1 MNSSFPTPPPMC
13 VLHVQV
19 GRTLSNVPLPHC
31 VPFWELGP
39 GTGAPV
45 HQKHADTKGGL
56 GGCLPDPGRPFQG
69 RAHIQ
74 TRFSLL
80 WGTLLSAKGMF
91 PGHGELSGPAAQRGH
106 ESRERERDWSDF
118 LYRVNS
124 KGRSAFSGPLSI
136 VGWEAA
142 GGKHPSG
149 LPLQNVVPREGLRND
164 LEGTCPP
171 GHCL

>member
-1 MNSSFPTPPPMC
+1 MTAKQQILCCCNWVLFSLAHLMNSSFPTPPPMC

-106 ESRERERDWSDF
+106 ESREREREIGVIF
-118 LYRVNS
+118 
-124 KGRSAFSGPLSI
+124 FI
-136 VGWEAA
+136 
-142 GGKHPSG
+142 G
-149 LPLQNVVPREGLRND
+149 LTVRDVLHSLLP
-164 LEGTCPP
+164 
-171 GHCL
+171 